1 MPEYK
6 KKRVNRLRG
15 APKPK
20 KTARVLKEE
29 PDDIIM
35 SPSGGKRANKTE
47 KPPKPPKTVPDMRV
61 VKGKKLE
68 RQRKTKVLLSFAA
81 AVTVICLVLHLILP
95 VGILENLQ
103 NLTALIG
110 SGGYPSE
117 LNSTE
122 TLNSVSRGM
131 YYYLLTDTRIN
142 AYSGSGKEIFS
153 YSHGF
158 ENPVMKTSKTRA
170 LVFSQGQNQAFI
182 YNLASLKS
190 TVNTKDPI
198 ITANISDSGTYAV
211 VTQSDSYA
219 SVVSVYNKNDKP
231 VYEWYSAEETVN
243 NVAISPNGKK
253 IAVSLFNASS
263 GVYSS
268 RVCVFGFDSASPEY
282 TETCGDAPVY
292 NLDTAHSA
300 GFSVV
305 LKNGVRFIG
314 WSDYKKTDYEN
325 AYNAAM
331 FRSGSGGS
339 VAVFNRASDR
349 TDNRVAIF
357 NSKGKLKSEFEFK
370 GIIGDIEI
378 SGGHIYCI
386 SDTAVLLLSEDGAVL
401 RKAECGFGAKRLSV
415 IGSNSVAVIT
425 DNQIYQ
431 IKLEQE

>member
-20 KTARVLKEE
+20 KTARVQREE
-29 PDDIIM
+29 TDDIIM
-35 SPSGGKRANKTE
+35 SPSGGKRANK
-47 KPPKPPKTVPDMRV
+47 PPKPQKAPKSVPDMRV

-68 RQRKTKVLLSFAA
+68 RRRKAKVMLSLVS
-81 AVTVICLVLHLILP
+81 AVAVVCLVLHLILP
-95 VGILENLQ
+95 VGILENIQ

-110 SGGYPSE
+110 SGGYPAE

-122 TLNSVSRGM
+122 VLNSASRGM
-131 YYYLLTDTRIN
+131 YYYVLTDTRIN
-142 AYSGSGKEIFS
+142 AYSNSGKEVFS

-170 LVFSQGQNQAFI
+170 LLFSQGGNQAYI

-190 TVNTKDPI
+190 TVSTENPI

-219 SVVSVYNKNDKP
+219 SVVSVYNKYDKL
-231 VYEWYSAEETVN
+231 VYEWYSSEDSVN
-243 NVAISPNGKK
+243 NVAVSPNGKK

-268 RVCVFGFDSASPEY
+268 KVCVFGFDSATPEY
-282 TETCGDAPVY
+282 SEDFGDAPVY
-292 NLDTAHSA
+292 GLDTAQSA

-305 LKNGVRFIG
+305 TENAVSFIT

-325 AYNAAM
+325 AYTAAM

-339 VAVFNRASDR
+339 VALFNRASDR
-349 TDNRVAIF
+349 TDNRVAVF

-386 SDTAVLLLSEDGAVL
+386 SDTSVLLLSEDGTVL
-401 RKAECGFGAKRLSV
+401 RKAECGFGAGRLAV
-415 IGSNSVAVIT
+415 IGSNLVAVIT
-425 DNQIYQ
+425 DNQIYK

>member
-20 KTARVLKEE
+20 KTARVQKEE

-35 SPSGGKRANKTE
+35 SPSGGKRTK

-68 RQRKTKVLLSFAA
+68 RQRKTKALLSISA

-110 SGGYPSE
+110 SGGYPLE

-142 AYSGSGKEIFS
+142 AYSSSGREIYS

-190 TVNTKDPI
+190 TVNTESPI
-198 ITANISDSGTYAV
+198 ITANISDSGTYAI
-211 VTQSDSYA
+211 VTRSDSYA
-219 SVVSVYNKNDKP
+219 SVVSVYDKYDKP
-231 VYEWYSAEETVN
+231 IYEWYSAEDAVN
-243 NVAISPNGKK
+243 NIAISPNGKK

-263 GVYSS
+263 GVYTSK
-268 RVCVFGFDSASPEY
+268 VCVFGFDSASPEY

-292 NLDTAHSA
+292 NLDTTHNA

-305 LKNGVRFIG
+305 LKNGVRFIN
-314 WSDYKKTDYEN
+314 WSNYKKTDYEN
-325 AYNAAM
+325 PYAAAM
-331 FRSGSGGS
+331 FRAGSGGS

-349 TDNRVAIF
+349 TDNRVAVF

-386 SDTAVLLLSEDGAVL
+386 SDTSVLLLSEDGAVL

-415 IGSNSVAVIT
+415 IGSNQVAVIT

-431 IKLEQE
+431 IKLEQEEEK